1 MHLNGIKCIFVNLMH
16 IHISMWRER
25 KKDGERGGTEL
36 LLLITLLFCII
47 DHCPKTIAL
56 SIDKCMG

>member
-1 MHLNGIKCIFVNLMH
+1 
-16 IHISMWRER
+16 MWRER
-25 KKDGERGGTEL
+25 EKDGERGGTEL